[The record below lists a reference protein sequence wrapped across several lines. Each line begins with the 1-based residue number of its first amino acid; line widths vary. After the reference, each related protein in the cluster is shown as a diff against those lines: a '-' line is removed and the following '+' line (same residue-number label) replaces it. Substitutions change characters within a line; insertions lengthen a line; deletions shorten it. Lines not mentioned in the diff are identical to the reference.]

1 MNKLLVLT
9 GDHSADGHAAAFIAA
24 LRETDPSWHVAGVG
38 GDAMRAT
45 GIELISDHRDM
56 NVIGPGGV
64 LRAVPSHWRLAKRI
78 LAWVDANKPAVA
90 VVVDYGVFHL
100 WLAPKL
106 RARGVKVLYFIPPQ
120 IWGSRPWRLKK
131 LRRAAD
137 EVLCILPFEEA
148 YYRSKDIPATFV
160 GNPIVARLPAPVSK
174 QEFAARHGLDAT
186 KTLIG
191 LFPGS
196 RRLEINYLLAAQ
208 VGAARLLEQRFPGRF
223 QFVMSKAKN
232 LKGDFFDETFVRA
245 GGPGVSSLNVLDE
258 NHALLSASDLALV
271 KSGTVTLE
279 ATLYRTPMVIMYRG
293 PFYVYALAQLLMTV
307 KHISLPNNLV
317 GRRLVTELWQHEAN
331 AERIAEE
338 AEALLEPANYAKMK
352 TELDAIAQTF
362 ADAETPRRVAAAVVR
377 LAAAPVAR

>member
-1 MNKLLVLT
+1 MKKLLVLT

-24 LRETDPSWHVAGVG
+24 LREADPGAWHVAGVG
-38 GDAMRAT
+38 GAAMQAT
-45 GIELISDHRDM
+45 GIELIADHSNM

-64 LRAVPSHWRLAKRI
+64 VRAVPSHWRLAKRI
-78 LAWVDANKPAVA
+78 LTWVDANKPAVA
-90 VVVDYGVFHL
+90 VVIDYGVFHL

-148 YYRSKDIPATFV
+148 YYRSKHIPATFV
-160 GNPIVARLPAPVSK
+160 GNPLVARLPAPVSK
-174 QEFAARHGLDAT
+174 EEFAARHGLDPT

-196 RRLEINYLLAAQ
+196 RRMEIHYLLAEQ

-223 QFVMSKAKN
+223 QFIMSKARN
-232 LKGDFFDETFVRA
+232 LKRDFFTESFARA
-245 GGPGVSSLNVLDE
+245 GGNDLRSLKALEE
-258 NHALLSASDLALV
+258 NHDLLSASDLALV

-279 ATLYRTPMVIMYRG
+279 AALYRTPMVVMYRG
-293 PFYVYALAQLLMTV
+293 AYYVYLLARLLMTV

-331 AERIAEE
+331 AQRIAEE
-338 AEALLEPANYAKMK
+338 AEKLLDPMRYAAMK
-352 TELDAIAQTF
+352 AELDKIAQTF
-362 ADAETPRRVAAAVVR
+362 ADAETPRRVAAAVAR
-377 LAAAPVAR
+377 LADAPI

>member
-1 MNKLLVLT
+1 MPRLLVLT

-24 LRETDPSWHVAGVG
+24 LRETDPAWRVAGVG
-38 GDAMRAT
+38 GDAMRTT

-64 LRAVPSHWRLAKRI
+64 VRAVPSHWRLAKRI
-78 LAWVDANKPAVA
+78 LAWVDVNKPAVA
-90 VVVDYGVFHL
+90 VVIDYGVFHL

-106 RARGVKVLYFIPPQ
+106 RERGVKVLYFIPPQ
-120 IWGSRPWRLKK
+120 IWGSRPWRLTK

-148 YYRSKDIPATFV
+148 YYRSKGIPATFV
-160 GNPIVARLPAPVSK
+160 GNPLVARLPAPVSK
-174 QEFAARHGLDAT
+174 REFAVRHGLDAT

-232 LKGDFFDETFVRA
+232 LKGDFFDEAFARC
-245 GGPGVSSLNVLDE
+245 GGPGVTSLKVLEE

-293 PFYVYALAQLLMTV
+293 PFYVYALARLLMTV

-352 TELDAIAQTF
+352 AELDAIAQTF
-362 ADAETPRRVAAAVVR
+362 ADAQTPQRVAAAVVR
-377 LAAAPVAR
+377 LAAAPGAR